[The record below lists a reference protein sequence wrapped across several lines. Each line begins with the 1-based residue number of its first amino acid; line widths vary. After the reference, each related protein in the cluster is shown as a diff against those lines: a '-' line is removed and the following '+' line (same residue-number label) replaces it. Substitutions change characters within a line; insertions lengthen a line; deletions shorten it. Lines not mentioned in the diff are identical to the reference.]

1 MSSQGFSEKE
11 LDERLQA
18 LKQAMEGMAAP
29 DRVEAAVVAAFRRRD
44 MRPARRAWPR
54 WALAAAAAVIVV
66 AGVALL
72 LNREP
77 ARQAPVPNLPPVAVD
92 QPEAP
97 GVVASAVPAPPAPRA
112 RPRQAVQEFIPLVPD
127 LTWGP
132 GESAQVMR
140 VSMPRSALQSFGL
153 PVDESRASETVRADI
168 IVGQDMVARAIRVVR

>member
-1 MSSQGFSEKE
+1 MSSQGFPEKE

-18 LKQAMEGMAAP
+18 LKQAMEAMAAP

-44 MRPARRAWPR
+44 MRPARRDWPR
-54 WALAAAAAVIVV
+54 WALAAAAIVV

-77 ARQAPVPNLPPVAVD
+77 VRQAPAPALPPVAVD
-92 QPEAP
+92 RREVPE
-97 GVVASAVPAPPAPRA
+97 VVASAVPAAPPRRA
-112 RPRQAVQEFIPLVPD
+112 RQRQAVQEFIPLVPD

-153 PVDESRASETVRADI
+153 PVDETRAFETVRADI

>member
-1 MSSQGFSEKE
+1 MSSQGFPEKE

-18 LKQAMEGMAAP
+18 LKQAMEAMAAP

-44 MRPARRAWPR
+44 VRPAVRTWPH
-54 WALAAAAAVIVV
+54 WALAAAAGVIVV

-77 ARQAPVPNLPPVAVD
+77 ARQAPAPALPPVAVD
-92 QPEAP
+92 RREAP
-97 GVVASAVPAPPAPRA
+97 GPVASAVPAPPPMRA
-112 RPRQAVQEFIPLVPD
+112 RPRQVVRTFIPLVPD

-153 PVDESRASETVRADI
+153 PVDETRAFETVRADI